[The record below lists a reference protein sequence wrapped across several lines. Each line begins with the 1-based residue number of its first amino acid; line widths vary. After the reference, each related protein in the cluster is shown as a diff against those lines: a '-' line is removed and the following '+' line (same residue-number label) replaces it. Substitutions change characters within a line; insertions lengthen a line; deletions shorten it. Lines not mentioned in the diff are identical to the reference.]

1 MALDMPNAL
10 MIGTGFRTHSSKT
23 PEDVFKGV
31 ILDHVSMRKDLKILR
46 QCEMRESKEARVPS

>member
-10 MIGTGFRTHSSKT
+10 MTGTGFRTHSSKT
-23 PEDVFKGV
+23 PDDVFKSV